1 MENSCNLPQ
10 IMACF
15 DAKNETKR
23 VIWQHKMIGMTWKNG
38 RNVGLRYRKGA
49 EEGTKMVF
57 LFLFDDAVKC

>member
-1 MENSCNLPQ
+1 MEKSCNLPQ

-15 DAKNETKR
+15 DVKNETKH

-49 EEGTKMVF
+49 EEGTKMVV
-57 LFLFDDAVKC
+57 LFLFDDVVKC

>member
-1 MENSCNLPQ
+1 MV
-10 IMACF
+10 CF
-15 DAKNETKR
+15 GAKNETKH

-49 EEGTKMVF
+49 EEGTKMVV

>member
-1 MENSCNLPQ
+1 MEKSCNLPQ

-15 DAKNETKR
+15 DAKNETKC

-49 EEGTKMVF
+49 EEGTKMVV
-57 LFLFDDAVKC
+57 LFLFDDVVKC